1 MNTHKHARLTFLRR
15 LEMVQQLIAHQ
26 VCVPEA
32 ARAYGVTAPTV
43 RKWLGRFLAQGQAG
57 LADAS
62 SRPTVSPRAIAP
74 AKALAIVELRRK
86 RLTQARI
93 AQALGVSASTVSR
106 VLARAGLSHLADLEP
121 AEPVVR
127 YEHQAP
133 GDLLHIDIKKLG
145 RIQRPGHRVT
155 GNRRDTV
162 EGAGWDF
169 VFVAIDDHARVAFT
183 DIHPDERFPSAVQF
197 LKDAVA
203 YYQRLGVTI
212 QRLLTDNGS
221 AFRSRAFAALC
232 HELGIKHRFTRPYR
246 PQTNGKAE
254 RFIQSALRE
263 WAYAHTYQ
271 NSQHRADAMKSWL
284 HHYNWH
290 RPHHRARC
298 THLQTQPGRIQ
309 PIDSSQ
315 LEAVRVADVQRQVL
329 ADVGAVPIAQIRV
342 GAMRPHV
349 QRRAGTQLPAAA
361 GQFGI
366 VRLAAEIDR
375 VVVRELVQVRGADIR
390 TQGRAAGQGE
400 IPAGAHAGPPL
411 HRRLAAAR
419 VDHLRLR
426 LDEPALRQL
435 EVIAG
440 LGTARIR
447 CMRYIVVVVA
457 QPQRQVERHGLVDT
471 PQLADR
477 IDVEPAVVH
486 ISQVRAQEPAFDPA
500 VHDVVVIHAGAR
512 DAGVGAQI
520 EPPRVQAP
528 AMVGAQRQVL
538 HAQVE
543 RRCVRRIDLEAVR
556 AAARP
561 EGALVVAAAQIALA
575 LRQGSHL
582 GVEQQHRCA
591 LPHRHRPRAARGDLG
606 PYRLLHL
613 PARLPFEFALQP
625 RTLRR
630 RQRRQPLRDLPGCQ
644 RLHILPQLRIRQA

>member
-162 EGAGWDF
+162 EGGAGTSSSW
-169 VFVAIDDHARVAFT
+169 
-183 DIHPDERFPSAVQF
+183 PSMTTPAWPSPTSTPTSASPAPSSSSRTQWPH
-197 LKDAVA
+197 
-203 YYQRLGVTI
+203 YQRLGVTI

-290 RPHHRARC
+290 RPH
-298 THLQTQPGRIQ
+298 QGIGR
-309 PIDSSQ
+309 
-315 LEAVRVADVQRQVL
+315 
-329 ADVGAVPIAQIRV
+329 AVPIS
-342 GAMRPHV
+342 
-349 QRRAGTQLPAAA
+349 
-361 GQFGI
+361 
-366 VRLAAEIDR
+366 RLN
-375 VVVRELVQVRGADIR
+375 
-390 TQGRAAGQGE
+390 
-400 IPAGAHAGPPL
+400 
-411 HRRLAAAR
+411 
-419 VDHLRLR
+419 
-426 LDEPALRQL
+426 LDEYNLL
-435 EVIAG
+435 
-440 LGTARIR
+440 T
-447 CMRYIVVVVA
+447 
-457 QPQRQVERHGLVDT
+457 
-471 PQLADR
+471 
-477 IDVEPAVVH
+477 VH
-486 ISQVRAQEPAFDPA
+486 S
-500 VHDVVVIHAGAR
+500 
-512 DAGVGAQI
+512 
-520 EPPRVQAP
+520 
-528 AMVGAQRQVL
+528 
-538 HAQVE
+538 
-543 RRCVRRIDLEAVR
+543 
-556 AAARP
+556 
-561 EGALVVAAAQIALA
+561 
-575 LRQGSHL
+575 
-582 GVEQQHRCA
+582 
-591 LPHRHRPRAARGDLG
+591 
-606 PYRLLHL
+606 
-613 PARLPFEFALQP
+613 
-625 RTLRR
+625 
-630 RQRRQPLRDLPGCQ
+630 
-644 RLHILPQLRIRQA
+644 